1 MKTLAVNK
9 DASFNY
15 HILETYTAGIVLSG
29 AEVKSV
35 KYGRVDLKG
44 SYISI
49 SNGEVILKGAF
60 IAPYPPASLQQK
72 NYDPKQDR
80 VLLLTKKE
88 INHLIGKSREKGI
101 TIIPLRVLNQD
112 GLIKVEIAVV
122 KGKKKY
128 DKREDIKRRDFER
141 RKQKITN
148 TVKV

>member
-15 HILETYTAGIVLSG
+15 HILETYLAGIVLSG
-29 AEVKSV
+29 PEVKSA

-49 SNGEVILKGAF
+49 NNGEVILKGAY
-60 IAPYPPASLQQK
+60 IAPYPPAGLQQK

-101 TIIPLRVLNQD
+101 TIIPLKVLNKD

-148 TVKV
+148 TIRI